1 MMRRLFVIVAAIG
14 VAAAVFA
21 GGSAFADK
29 LVPGGWLEPIQLPKP
44 PPPPPVIH
52 PADALPHR
60 VEHRRERA
68 RARRPAPQ
76 IAPVTEGRV
85 RF

>member
-1 MMRRLFVIVAAIG
+1 MRRLLVMVAAI
-14 VAAAVFA
+14 AVVGIAFA

-29 LVPGGWLEPIQLPKP
+29 LVPGGWLQPVQLPNP
-44 PPPPPVIH
+44 PPPAVAPAEAPPR
-52 PADALPHR
+52 R

-68 RARRPAPQ
+68 RERPPAPQ
-76 IAPVTEGRV
+76 PAPVTEGRV

>member
-1 MMRRLFVIVAAIG
+1 MRRLLVMVAAI
-14 VAAAVFA
+14 AVVGIAFA

-29 LVPGGWLEPIQLPKP
+29 LVPGGWLQPVQLPNP
-44 PPPPPVIH
+44 PPAVAPAEAPPR
-52 PADALPHR
+52 R

-68 RARRPAPQ
+68 RERPPAPQ
-76 IAPVTEGRV
+76 PAPVTEGRV